1 MVFADLMES
10 DKEHAK
16 KWDSLFLS
24 HTHKHTQSG
33 FLSIFQ
39 AWKPEDT
46 LTLSS
51 SSLTHIQHILDV
63 TYGLQP
69 SPLCTGR
76 SLQRCFT
83 PTNLADGSDSGAM
96 RRVKEWLWQMQ
107 ESKKEHKLAGNLLS
121 IDRKQENKPNVPA
134 SDVFPFI
141 VYIRGCYS
149 FSLFHLLHLSSSSC
163 TGKLT
168 DPLPFIHLISKQT
181 FWKCWTFSALYF

>member
-1 MVFADLMES
+1 M
-10 DKEHAK
+10 KI
-16 KWDSLFLS
+16 SLTPLWSLLIWLNQIKSTPGSEILS
-24 HTHKHTQSG
+24 LSLSLTHKHTQSG

-39 AWKPEDT
+39 AWKAEDT
-46 LTLSS
+46 WTLSS
-51 SSLTHIQHILDV
+51 SSLTHIRHILDV

-83 PTNLADGSDSGAM
+83 PTNLADSSDSGGM
-96 RRVKEWLWQMQ
+96 RRVNEWLWQMQ

-141 VYIRGCYS
+141 VYRHGCYS
-149 FSLFHLLHLSSSSC
+149 FSSTLL
-163 TGKLT
+163 
-168 DPLPFIHLISKQT
+168 T
-181 FWKCWTFSALYF
+181 FPPPPVPAN